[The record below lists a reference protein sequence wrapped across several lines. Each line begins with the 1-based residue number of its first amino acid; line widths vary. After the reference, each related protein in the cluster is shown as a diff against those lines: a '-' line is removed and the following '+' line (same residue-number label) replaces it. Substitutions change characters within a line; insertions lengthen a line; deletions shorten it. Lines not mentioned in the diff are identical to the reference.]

1 MQFDPVLLA
10 PRMGPMKAQGLW
22 RDETI
27 DVYFQKAL
35 QRFPDNSRIVDYCT
49 GQDQPVRL
57 SYGELDRQVDRIA
70 RALASLGV
78 GRADVVTFQLPNC
91 WQFIA
96 LALACAR
103 IGAAANPVMPI
114 FRERELEFMLDF
126 GESKVFVYR
135 RFSGVSITRRWR
147 GVCCRSF
154 RTCNIWSSWTAPA
167 RTASRASS
175 YATTLH
181 PFMGPAS
188 GPTTCCCSCIVRH
201 HWRAQGSD
209 AYVEHPVLQSSR
221 LYRRHGAG

>member
-27 DVYFQKAL
+27 EVYFQKAL
-35 QRFPDNSRIVDYCT
+35 QRFPNKLAVVDYRT

-114 FRERELEFMLDF
+114 FRERELEFMLNF
-126 GESKVFVYR
+126 GESKVFVVPKVFRGFDYESMARGMLPQLPHLQHLVVVDGAGEDSFESKLLRDDTPPVSWGRHRAR
-135 RFSGVSITRRWR
+135 R
-147 GVCCRSF
+147 
-154 RTCNIWSSWTAPA
+154 
-167 RTASRASS
+167 RA
-175 YATTLH
+175 AAH
-181 PFMGPAS
+181 
-188 GPTTCCCSCIVRH
+188 VHVWH

-209 AYVEHPVLQSSR
+209 AYVEHPVLESVTPISKPWS
-221 LYRRHGAG
+221 